1 MCTSITLQ
9 AGECKFPPKE
19 AMILRIDSIFFSLH
33 QDRICY
39 YKAYNIK
46 RAEEPGMNIAFVIY
60 EGMIAL
66 DFIGMY
72 DPVVRLKGPF
82 LLTC

>member
-1 MCTSITLQ
+1 
-9 AGECKFPPKE
+9 
-19 AMILRIDSIFFSLH
+19 
-33 QDRICY
+33 
-39 YKAYNIK
+39 
-46 RAEEPGMNIAFVIY
+46 MNIAFVIY